1 MMGAWIG
8 TSKITG
14 RISIRPSPTSL
25 RGRAQKKHR
34 NQDDTFSFLLLEERK
49 VLFISS
55 VLVALPLL
63 SPVPQEPIVQLL
75 LLAHSL
81 LIHPIAVLVLL
92 AQDLRKQALLSQ
104 HLLLFKA
111 SLLRAEDVI
120 DLFGPALGP
129 FCVVE

>member
-1 MMGAWIG
+1 M
-8 TSKITG
+8 
-14 RISIRPSPTSL
+14 
-25 RGRAQKKHR
+25 
-34 NQDDTFSFLLLEERK
+34 
-49 VLFISS
+49 FISS
-55 VLVALPLL
+55 VFVALPLL